1 MNFDPS
7 MRIVLDPGHGGNDPG
22 AIGRKPAAARES
34 DLVAAV
40 CVGVLLEL
48 FEYGH
53 DVRCTRP
60 MGRWDDR
67 YPLSVR
73 THEANE
79 WPADRFVS
87 VHFNS
92 FGDRAANGIEIL
104 HFGSEQGIAF
114 AKDVLASFVDE
125 GLMENGLFRNRGLRE
140 RTNLAVLRDTHM
152 PSILVE
158 LPFLSNPEDLE
169 RSLDVS
175 MLARFARAIAKGV
188 DDNAQTSEGDNL

>member
-1 MNFDPS
+1 

-22 AIGRKPAAARES
+22 AIGKKPATARES
-34 DLVAAV
+34 ELVAAV

-48 FEYGH
+48 LEYGH
-53 DVRCTRP
+53 EVRCTRP

-67 YPLSVR
+67 YPLDVR
-73 THEANE
+73 TSEANA
-79 WPADRFVS
+79 WPADGFVS

-92 FGDRAANGIEIL
+92 FGDPAANGIEIL

-114 AKDVLASFVDE
+114 ARAMLQSFKAEYLFED
-125 GLMENGLFRNRGLRE
+125 GAGFRNRGLKK
-140 RTNLAVLRDTHM
+140 RTKLAVLRDTHM
-152 PSILVE
+152 PSVLVE

-188 DDNAQTSEGDNL
+188 G